1 MDSDLA
7 GIFMFVLAAA
17 FLVLCMAQ
25 LFHRRAVRHEERKL
39 ELKLEIERAR
49 AAQGD
54 AMRENTALL
63 EDRMRVLERIVTDP
77 SADLSRQIN
86 NLRDLR
92 SEEERA

>member
-1 MDSDLA
+1 MDGDLVL
-7 GIFMFVLAAA
+7 IFMFILAAA

-54 AMRENTALL
+54 AARESTAHL

-77 SADLSRQIN
+77 SADLSRQIE

-92 SEEERA
+92 EQEERA